1 MVECGVLDAADPLD
15 APAGAA
21 AGRGPGHPRPTT
33 TDHAPTADEV
43 VSRPTIGAGDLARL
57 VGLAV
62 AVWALTVALSRA
74 WGLYLEATGTRLIL
88 FTPPVIGGYREAV
101 PPGWWAAA
109 AVGVALVAGL
119 PPLAVRLR
127 WGAMVAAT
135 AAGAAAWW
143 LVLALVDGWDGL
155 TRGVYWREDY
165 ADAAA
170 RVAAG
175 PGAFLRDYVATLPEQ
190 PIALRGHPPG
200 LALLF
205 GLLHR
210 LGLTGEGWAAAVVIV
225 GALSAVPAVL
235 LALRAVAGPGAARR
249 SAPFLALAPAATWI
263 VTSTDGLT
271 MATAAWVVAL
281 LAIAGAPGVVT
292 LRGDLLAVGAGVLAA
307 ATALQSYGLVLL
319 AVPVVAV
326 AWHQRRWR
334 PVVVA
339 GSVAAALV
347 LVLAPWGFWWFAGLG
362 ATMHEYH
369 TLDVDRPYAYSVVGN
384 LGAWALALGPATFA
398 GLAVLRHRPTWVLV
412 GGGLGAAVVADV
424 SGLSEGE
431 VERIW
436 LPFTVLVLPAAGA
449 LWWSRSAVVGWLAA
463 QVASALVFTALIGA
477 NW

>member
-1 MVECGVLDAADPLD
+1 MTTDPTAAD
-15 APAGAA
+15 
-21 AGRGPGHPRPTT
+21 
-33 TDHAPTADEV
+33 DEV
-43 VSRPTIGAGDLARL
+43 VSRPTIGPGDEVRL
-57 VGLAV
+57 VALAV
-62 AVWALTVALSRA
+62 AVWALAVALSRA
-74 WGLYLEATGTRLIL
+74 WGLYLEATGTRMIL
-88 FTPPVIGGYREAV
+88 FTPPVVGGYREV
-101 PPGWWAAA
+101 LPPAWWAAA
-109 AVGVALVAGL
+109 AVGVALVAAL
-119 PPLAVRLR
+119 PPLAVRLG

-135 AAGAAAWW
+135 TAGAATWW
-143 LVLALVDGWDGL
+143 LALALVDGWDGL

-170 RVAAG
+170 RVVAG
-175 PGAFLRDYVATLPEQ
+175 PGAFLRDYVPTLPEQ

-205 GLLHR
+205 GLLDG
-210 LGLTGEGWAAAVVIV
+210 LGLDGEGWAAAVVIV
-225 GALSAVPAVL
+225 GALTAVPAVL
-235 LALRAVAGPGAARR
+235 TALRAVAGPGAARR

-263 VTSTDGLT
+263 VTSTDALT

-281 LAIAGAPGVVT
+281 LAVAAAPWVGT
-292 LRGDLLAVGAGVLAA
+292 RRSDLLAVGAGVLAA

-319 AVPVVAV
+319 AVPVVAA
-326 AWHQRRWR
+326 AWHRRRWR

-347 LVLAPWGFWWFAGLG
+347 LALAPWGFWWFAGLG
-362 ATMHEYH
+362 ATVREYH
-369 TLDVDRPYAYSVVGN
+369 TLDLERPYAYFVVGN
-384 LGAWALALGPATFA
+384 LGAWALALGPATVA

-412 GGGLGAAVVADV
+412 GGGLGAALVADV

-436 LPFTVLVLPAAGA
+436 LPFTLLVLPAAGA
-449 LWWSRSAVVGWLAA
+449 LWWSRSTVSGWLAA